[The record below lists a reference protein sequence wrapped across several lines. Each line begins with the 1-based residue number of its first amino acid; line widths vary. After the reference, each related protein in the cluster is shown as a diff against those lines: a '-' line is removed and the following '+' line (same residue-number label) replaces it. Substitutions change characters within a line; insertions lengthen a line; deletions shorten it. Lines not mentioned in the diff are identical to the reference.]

1 MKKKIAIMITILM
14 LAIGFAI
21 VSTTLVINGNI
32 NVGNSNFEVI
42 FTDAILDG
50 INIYDTNALSEDK
63 KTITFTSKDLKN
75 VNDTSQ
81 LKYEITNKSE
91 KSSATI
97 EIKCTPDKQEY
108 TSINNTI
115 TSGLTTLESSDKL
128 TGEATI
134 TLNKGVTLETTERYE
149 CKIIATKNED

>member
-1 MKKKIAIMITILM
+1 MKKKIAMMITILM

-32 NVGNSNFEVI
+32 NVGNNNFEVI

-50 INIYDTNALSEDK
+50 INIYDTFALSEDK

-75 VNDTSQ
+75 ISDISK

-91 KSSATI
+91 KSGASI
-97 EIKCTPDKQEY
+97 EIKCIPDKQEY
-108 TSINNTI
+108 TSISNVI
-115 TSGLTTLESSDKL
+115 TSGLTTFNASDKL

-134 TLNKGVTLETTERYE
+134 TLNKAVTLETTESYE
-149 CKIIATKNED
+149 CKIIATRNEN

>member
-14 LAIGFAI
+14 LAIGFAV

-32 NVGNSNFEVI
+32 NVGNSN
-42 FTDAILDG
+42 
-50 INIYDTNALSEDK
+50 YDTSALSEDK

-75 VNDTSQ
+75 ISDTSK

-91 KSSATI
+91 KSGASI
-97 EIKCTPDKQEY
+97 EIKCIPDKQEY
-108 TSINNTI
+108 TSISNVI
-115 TSGLTTLESSDKL
+115 TSGLTTLDASDKL

-134 TLNKGVTLETTERYE
+134 TLNKAVTLETTESYE
-149 CKIIATKNED
+149 CKIIATRNEN